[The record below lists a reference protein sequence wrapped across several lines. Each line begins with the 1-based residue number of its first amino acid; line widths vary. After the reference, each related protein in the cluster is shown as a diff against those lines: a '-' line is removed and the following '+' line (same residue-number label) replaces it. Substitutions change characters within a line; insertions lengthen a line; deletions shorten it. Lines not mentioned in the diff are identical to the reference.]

1 MDSKKLIGI
10 TGGIGAGKS
19 LISRVLIA
27 LGYPVFNSDEASRL
41 IVNSDLNVIQAIKN
55 EFGEIAYNQGVL
67 DRKLI
72 GELVF
77 NHPEKLNQLNQIIHP
92 AVGKALID
100 WKNQQDKKILFNE
113 AAILFETGNYK
124 KYDATIL
131 VTAPKEVRAMR
142 VMKRDSASAE
152 VVAKRMENQWS
163 DEQKIALADYVITND
178 DSSFL
183 IPQIL
188 EVIKLIER

>member
-1 MDSKKLIGI
+1 LDSKKLIGI

-27 LGYPVFNSDEASRL
+27 LGYPVFNSDDASRL

-67 DRKLI
+67 NRKLI

-100 WKNQQDKKILFNE
+100 WKDQQDKKILFNE